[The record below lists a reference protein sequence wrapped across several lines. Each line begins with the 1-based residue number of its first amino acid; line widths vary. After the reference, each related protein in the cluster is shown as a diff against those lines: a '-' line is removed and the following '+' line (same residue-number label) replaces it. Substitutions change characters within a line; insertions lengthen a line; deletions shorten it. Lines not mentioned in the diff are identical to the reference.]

1 MKTIRAFLAKASYT
15 NNVVGQISEFFE
27 LSPFALTFSKRKGEY
42 QYINFPGDI
51 LHTFV
56 TKDGDADYTL
66 GVTELDEVS
75 SVVASA
81 VDYMTSHLFPFD
93 LTDLFNTV
101 QADMAGRIS
110 QLQFGAIKVGLEH
123 TLPEW
128 IEWRSVTHVD
138 LVVRVWLSNEAFEN
152 QYTEYE
158 IVTVPPIDNLDRF
171 FGHYGALASEL
182 GALTITDTIGRIQDF
197 KGGVPESYTRV
208 YTFSYINP
216 QNTAQSTPVNWGVLV
231 YGKNGDNIDA
241 IKDAIVSYVLQNS
254 TNTLDEWKS
263 IFPDLFKRT
272 EFLLYPRW
280 DKVAIANLTD
290 LAAIYSSIS
299 EPAETY
305 EFALA
310 KWPSVTADWVRAN
323 LSVFPFD
330 YKAIQVVVL
339 NGTTNVVGKT
349 HIKTLFPDYIPVP
362 TSSVDFNR
370 MSIATREWILQ
381 MVELIQIAETAT
393 EYSSIQNPIRR
404 VYRDGLLYVTRIIN
418 EVNYLVAVRAN
429 T

>member
-15 NNVVGQISEFFE
+15 NNVVGQINEFFE

-208 YTFSYINP
+208 YAFDYINP
-216 QNTAQSTPVNWGVLV
+216 HRTPPSRLQVNWGVLV

-241 IKDAIVSYVLQNS
+241 IKDAIV
-254 TNTLDEWKS
+254 
-263 IFPDLFKRT
+263 
-272 EFLLYPRW
+272 
-280 DKVAIANLTD
+280 
-290 LAAIYSSIS
+290 
-299 EPAETY
+299 
-305 EFALA
+305 
-310 KWPSVTADWVRAN
+310 
-323 LSVFPFD
+323 
-330 YKAIQVVVL
+330 
-339 NGTTNVVGKT
+339 
-349 HIKTLFPDYIPVP
+349 
-362 TSSVDFNR
+362 
-370 MSIATREWILQ
+370 
-381 MVELIQIAETAT
+381 
-393 EYSSIQNPIRR
+393 
-404 VYRDGLLYVTRIIN
+404 
-418 EVNYLVAVRAN
+418 
-429 T
+429 

>member
-15 NNVVGQISEFFE
+15 NNVVGQVNEFFE

-42 QYINFPGDI
+42 QYMGYPGDI
-51 LHTFV
+51 VHTFV
-56 TKDGDADYTL
+56 TKDGETDYTL
-66 GVTELDEVS
+66 GASELDEIS
-75 SVVASA
+75 SVVDKA
-81 VDYMTSHLFPFD
+81 VGYMSSHVFPFD
-93 LTDLFNTV
+93 VTDLYNSV
-101 QADMAGRIS
+101 LAEMGGRIS
-110 QLQFGAIKVGLEH
+110 QLQFGTIKVGLEH

-128 IEWRSVTHVD
+128 IEWRSVTHID
-138 LVVRVWLSNEAFEN
+138 LSVRVWISNEAFEN

-171 FGHYGALASEL
+171 FGHYGALATEL
-182 GALTITDTIGRIQDF
+182 SAITITDTVSHIQDF
-197 KGGVPESYTRV
+197 KNGLPESYTRV
-208 YTFSYINP
+208 YAFDYINP
-216 QNTAQSTPVNWGVLV
+216 QNTAQKVKVNWGVLI

-241 IKDAIVSYVLQNS
+241 IKDAVVSYVLQNS
-254 TNTLDEWKS
+254 THTLDEWKM

-280 DKVAIANLTD
+280 DKLAITNLTE
-290 LAAIYSSIS
+290 LAGIYSSIVD
-299 EPAETY
+299 PAETY

-310 KWPSVTADWVRAN
+310 KWPSMSSEWIRAN

-330 YKAIQVVVL
+330 YKAIQTVVL

-349 HIKTLFPDYIPVP
+349 DIKTLFHDYIPVP

-370 MSIATREWILQ
+370 MSVQTREWVLK